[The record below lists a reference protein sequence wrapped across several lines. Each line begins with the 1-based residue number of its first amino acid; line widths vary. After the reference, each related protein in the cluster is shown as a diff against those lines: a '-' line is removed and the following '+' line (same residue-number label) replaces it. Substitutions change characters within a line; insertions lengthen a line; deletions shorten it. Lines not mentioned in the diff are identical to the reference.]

1 MTAYHLAQL
10 NVGTTLHDMDD
21 PAMRGFV
28 ENLDRINALA
38 ETSPGFVWRLQD
50 EAGSAVGIQ
59 VSEDPRFIVNL
70 SVWENA
76 ESLFDFVYRS
86 AHTEIMAQRR
96 QWFRRPDQA
105 FQVLWWLPAGE
116 VPTVEQ
122 ALARLRLLQERGP
135 TAEAFT
141 FKARFPAPGQIGP
154 EEDLRPEPYCV
165 GWS

>member
-10 NVGTTLHDMDD
+10 NVGTTLYDMDD
-21 PAMRGFV
+21 PAMRSFV

-38 ETSPGFVWRLQD
+38 EASPGFVWRLQD
-50 EAGSAVGIQ
+50 DAGSAVGIQ
-59 VSEDPRFIVNL
+59 VSGDPRFIINL
-70 SVWENA
+70 SVWESA
-76 ESLFDFVYRS
+76 DALFDFVYRS
-86 AHTEIMAQRR
+86 AHSRIMARRR

-116 VPTVEQ
+116 LPSVEQ
-122 ALARLRLLQERGP
+122 ALARLRRLQAQGP

-141 FKARFPAPGQIGP
+141 FKARFPAPDQGGP
-154 EEDLRPEPYCV
+154 EDDLRPEPYCV

>member
-10 NVGTTLHDMDD
+10 NVGTTLYDMDD

-38 ETSPGFVWRLQD
+38 EASPGFVWRLQD
-50 EAGSAVGIQ
+50 DAGSAVGIQ
-59 VSEDPRFIVNL
+59 VSDDPRFIVNL
-70 SVWENA
+70 SVWQSA
-76 ESLFDFVYRS
+76 EALFDFVYRS
-86 AHTEIMAQRR
+86 AHTKIMVQRR
-96 QWFRRPDQA
+96 QWFQRPDQA

-116 VPTVEQ
+116 LPSVEQ
-122 ALARLRLLQERGP
+122 ALARLRLLQAQGP

-141 FKARFPAPGQIGP
+141 FKARFPAPGQGGP